1 MLARP
6 CFEPTLSKFNH
17 FLQAVPAQDIDCLG
31 GADGVA
37 ASGTGQLSSA
47 GFLRGLSCGVSGVSA
62 AFGSGVVLQPTG
74 HLDVLPALLEDV
86 GEGVIGDGGDCP
98 PIACV
103 MLNVQPVGLG
113 GGFESL
119 VVVGI
124 TSAAILDPVLEVLQV
139 SHLVQEGADDILD
152 GALQRVGADV

>member
-1 MLARP
+1 MTRTG
-6 CFEPTLSKFNH
+6 FESVLSKFDH
-17 FLQAVPAQDIDCLG
+17 FCHAVPAQDIDCLG

-47 GFLRGLSCGVSGVSA
+47 GFLRGGSCGVSSVSA
-62 AFGSGVVLQPTG
+62 ASGSGVVLQSTG

-98 PIACV
+98 PIAGV
-103 MLNVQPVGLG
+103 MLDVQPVGLG

-119 VVVGI
+119 VVVGV
-124 TSAAILDPVLEVLQV
+124 TPAAILDPVLEVPEV
-139 SHLVQEGADDILD
+139 CHLVQEGADDILD
-152 GALQRVGADV
+152 GALQRVGSDV